1 MKTKTSGLLMILLL
15 SAFYGLAQQNSN
27 QKQDSKPPKNEGKVE
42 VYQDSRVDS
51 IVKMHVRY
59 NSTQST
65 FEGYRIQI
73 FFDAGNNSLSGA
85 QAAQANYQMLY
96 PGDTAYISF
105 VEPYYKVRI
114 GDFRTRLEAES
125 YLHQIIRDFPN
136 AFIIKDK
143 ILFPK
148 MDED

>member
-1 MKTKTSGLLMILLL
+1 MKNLWILFVVL
-15 SAFYGLAQQNSN
+15 AFPFLVSAQQNASN
-27 QKQDSKPPKNEGKVE
+27 ADKKPSKHEGKVE

-51 IVKMHVRY
+51 IVKMHVHY
-59 NSTQST
+59 NTSQST
-65 FEGYRIQI
+65 FEGYRIQV
-73 FFDAGNNSLSGA
+73 FFDAGNNSLNGA

-105 VEPYYKVRI
+105 SEPYYKVRV

-125 YLHQIIRDFPN
+125 YLRKIATDFPN
-136 AFIIKDK
+136 AFVIRDK

-148 MDED
+148 MDDE

>member
-1 MKTKTSGLLMILLL
+1 MKTKNSGLLIVLLL
-15 SAFYGLAQQNSN
+15 SFCFGMAQQNTN
-27 QKQDSKPPKNEGKVE
+27 KKPSKPEGKVE

-51 IVKMHVRY
+51 IVKMHVNY
-59 NSTQST
+59 NTSQST

-73 FFDAGNNSLSGA
+73 FFDAGNNSLNGA
-85 QAAQANYQMLY
+85 QAAQASYQMLY

-105 VEPYYKVRI
+105 SEPYYKVRV

-125 YLHQIIRDFPN
+125 YLRKIATDFPN
-136 AFIIKDK
+136 AFVIRDK

-148 MDED
+148 MDDE

>member
-1 MKTKTSGLLMILLL
+1 MKMKNSAILLVL
-15 SAFYGLAQQNSN
+15 LALQFIVSAQNPTN

>member
-1 MKTKTSGLLMILLL
+1 MKIKKSGLLMILLL
-15 SAFYGLAQQNSN
+15 SAFYGLAQQNSY
-27 QKQDSKPPKNEGKVE
+27 QKQDSKPPKQEGKVE

>member
-1 MKTKTSGLLMILLL
+1 MKNLWILFVVL
-15 SAFYGLAQQNSN
+15 AFPFLVSAQQNASN
-27 QKQDSKPPKNEGKVE
+27 ADKKPSKQEGKVE

-51 IVKMHVRY
+51 IVKMHVHY
-59 NSTQST
+59 NTSQST
-65 FEGYRIQI
+65 FEGYRIQV
-73 FFDAGNNSLSGA
+73 FFDAGNNSLNGA

-105 VEPYYKVRI
+105 SEPYYKVRV

-125 YLHQIIRDFPN
+125 YLRKIATDFPN
-136 AFIIKDK
+136 AFVIRDK

-148 MDED
+148 MDDE